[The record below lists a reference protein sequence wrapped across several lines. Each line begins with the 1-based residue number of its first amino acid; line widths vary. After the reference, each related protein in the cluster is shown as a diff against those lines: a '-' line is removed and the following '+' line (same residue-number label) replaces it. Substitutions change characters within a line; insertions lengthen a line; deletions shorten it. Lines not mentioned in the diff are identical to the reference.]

1 MENIRIVKDVTWK
14 EVNDH
19 VDAISKKANEIVKMS
34 NKREALAEL
43 RTLRDFVRKDSHDLQ
58 LVRNH
63 DIVSKT
69 PALWAYS
76 FYSSHLHF
84 IEFNQKNISWNADE
98 FDQAKI
104 GYEMAKPEGAD

>member
-1 MENIRIVKDVTWK
+1 MENIRIAKDVTWK

-34 NKREALAEL
+34 NKREALSEL

-84 IEFNQKNISWNADE
+84 IEFNRQITSL
-98 FDQAKI
+98 I
-104 GYEMAKPEGAD
+104 RTSPESFNGSLLMMYF